1 MTVRQP
7 WRQSAVVLLL
17 GPALVMG
24 CQHTG
29 PTLSAR
35 PPAPP
40 AVEGTAALSKTHV
53 ADVQIALGR
62 TLEKRGAVEQAMG
75 IYLQALQ
82 NDPGRAD
89 AVARLAVLHDLQ
101 GEFAASAPLYK
112 KAVAAQPNNA
122 DYHCNQGYSFYLQQ
136 RWPEAE
142 AALRR
147 ALSLAPEHARAQNN
161 LGLVLA
167 QTGRHTEA
175 LEAFW
180 KAGCDEADARSN
192 LAFVLTLQKRWPE
205 ARLEYEQAL
214 AVAPRSTKARRGLEE
229 LNAAAAKLEGD
240 GWRRA
245 STPAQAS
252 AALNRRPPQDEAE
265 RSAQLEE

>member
-1 MTVRQP
+1 
-7 WRQSAVVLLL
+7 
-17 GPALVMG
+17 
-24 CQHTG
+24 
-29 PTLSAR
+29 
-35 PPAPP
+35 
-40 AVEGTAALSKTHV
+40 V

-75 IYLQALQ
+75 VYLQALQ
-82 NDPGRAD
+82 NDPSRAD

-101 GEFAASAPLYK
+101 GDFAASAPLYS
-112 KAVAAQPNNA
+112 KALAAQPTNA
-122 DYHCNQGYSFYLQQ
+122 DLHCNHGYSLYLQQ

-142 AALRR
+142 AVLRR
-147 ALSLAPEHARAQNN
+147 ALALAPEHARAQNN

-205 ARLEYEQAL
+205 ARREYEQAL
-214 AVAPRSTKARRGLEE
+214 AVAPRSTNARRGLEE
-229 LNAAAAKLEGD
+229 LNAAAARLEAG
-240 GWRRA
+240 GWRPA
-245 STPAQAS
+245 GSVAQAS
-252 AALNRRPPQDEAE
+252 AALDLRPPQEEAE
-265 RSAQLEE
+265 RSAQVEE